1 MISNEPRIVLEM
13 ENQIYVLVAASP
25 QDGSRMMNSPQMY
38 TYTEPPLVI
47 SFHTIWIGDR
57 INKSAW
63 NRRVALAI
71 LRVHSL
77 QGGKSSSISRRNHI
91 HGRWWWWIGWRK
103 ERKKGGREEGK
114 KGRKKERK
122 KERRWLVASKSQSRE
137 KT

>member
-1 MISNEPRIVLEM
+1 M

-91 HGRWWWWIGWRK
+91 HGRWCGGGGSDG
-103 ERKKGGREEGK
+103 EKKGKKEEGKTGRREEGK
-114 KGRKKERK
+114 KGRKRDVG
-122 KERRWLVASKSQSRE
+122 W
-137 KT
+137 